1 MITITLPVNPLTLPT
16 IRRSLCLV
24 VLVTTHSSFRPMTA
38 LASDGLIWQG
48 VIADLGL
55 AILSFCHLEI
65 VKILSDVL
73 FVHMRLGKLFSNALM
88 PFTVCCI

>member
-1 MITITLPVNPLTLPT
+1 
-16 IRRSLCLV
+16 
-24 VLVTTHSSFRPMTA
+24 MTA

-48 VIADLGL
+48 FIADLGL
-55 AILSFCHLEI
+55 AILSFRHLEI

-88 PFTVCCI
+88 PFTVCYI